1 MNEHE
6 LSTVLERAAD
16 RLDPDVTAL
25 VAGAAQRGRSRL
37 RRRRA
42 VTVAALGTTA
52 VLIVGGLAGQPW
64 QPGGDDTAA
73 DPATAAP
80 GPLTPENQR
89 TLPSDEVLVQR
100 LLDHLPD
107 GAVTGVTTTP
117 MFDEPDVPY
126 ERGLEISLLLDG
138 AAVEVRVSDGSADPD
153 AWARS
158 LEPGPKPDGCDA
170 SLVDADQ
177 RTWNQAA
184 RNAGENAPTF
194 SSTEEALTVGLT
206 PEQECISWASRARE
220 QKCAADPA
228 CLAKRTAYSPKRRCG
243 PEGRQLPDGSW
254 LWPRSGDGGD
264 GSDTSG
270 FTGNWASICTPDG
283 WSIDVSAFNS
293 PDGDARGHEVIAGEP
308 PLSLDQVTALA
319 TAGFWFA

>member
-16 RLDPDVTAL
+16 RLDPDVAAL

-42 VTVAALGTTA
+42 ATVAALGTA
-52 VLIVGGLAGQPW
+52 AALIVGGLAGQPW
-64 QPGGDDTAA
+64 QSGGDTVA
-73 DPATAAP
+73 DPATVAP

-89 TLPSDEVLVQR
+89 TIPDDDALVQR
-100 LLDHLPD
+100 LLDHLPA
-107 GAVTGVTTTP
+107 GEVTDVTTTP
-117 MFDEPDVPY
+117 MFDEPDAPY
-126 ERGLEISLLLDG
+126 ERGLEIGLLVDG
-138 AAVEVRVSDGSADPD
+138 AAVEVRISDGSADPE

-158 LEPGPKPDGCDA
+158 LEPGAKPEGCDA

-177 RTWNQAA
+177 RTWNQAM
-184 RNAGENAPTF
+184 RSIEPGPE
-194 SSTEEALTVGLT
+194 LT
-206 PEQECISWASRARE
+206 PEMICRSWVSIKRE
-220 QKCAADPA
+220 QKCAADPV
-228 CLAKRTAYSPKRRCG
+228 CLAKRTAYSPKKSCG

-254 LWPRSGDGGD
+254 LWPRSGAGGD

-293 PDGDARGHEVIAGEP
+293 PEPEEGEPKVVSDEP
-308 PLSLDQVTALA
+308 PLSLDQVTELA
-319 TAGFWFA
+319 TAGFWFE